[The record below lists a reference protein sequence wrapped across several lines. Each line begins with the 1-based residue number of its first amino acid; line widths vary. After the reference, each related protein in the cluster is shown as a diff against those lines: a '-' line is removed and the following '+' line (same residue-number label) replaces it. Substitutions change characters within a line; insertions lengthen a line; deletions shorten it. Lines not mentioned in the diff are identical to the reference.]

1 MSSARPQTGPEA
13 ADWLAD
19 ELRARPPRRIFAPG
33 REHIGDIVNLT
44 GPLLGLRERFPNAF
58 IVAEVGERTL
68 PLLEG
73 FPAADE
79 IWARP
84 TRQGVQ
90 GKLERLMRLR
100 RGGFDLAVLLDDSNG
115 LVLEAKLAGI
125 PRRVGIW
132 RGKKHKPLFDAYVP
146 LTMNRHD
153 VRDHGEALLMLLGLP
168 PGKCSPALF
177 PSPERV
183 REAEVLAV
191 PRPSVGLQLGS
202 SDPRKRVPL
211 PHLAEVART
220 LSASGCHVV
229 LVGSSDEQP
238 LLDELEELTGLKLL
252 RLRPDLH
259 LLTLGGVLAK
269 LDLLICHDSGPM
281 HLAAVMGGRVLALYG
296 PTYPSH
302 TRPWGERA
310 AILQEACHCPLRH
323 WTTCPGTCLAG
334 LTPDRI
340 VAAAKEI
347 LDGA

>member
-1 MSSARPQTGPEA
+1 MSSRRPQTGPEA
-13 ADWLAD
+13 AARLAD

-44 GPLLGLRERFPNAF
+44 GPLLGLRERFPDAH

-79 IWARP
+79 IWPRP
-84 TRQGVQ
+84 TRQGWQ
-90 GKLERLMRLR
+90 GKLRRLGRLR
-100 RGGFDLAVLLDDSNG
+100 RGKFDLAVLLDDSNG

-132 RGKKHKPLFDAYVP
+132 RGKKHQELYDAYVP
-146 LTMNRHD
+146 LTMDRHD

-168 PGKCSPALF
+168 EGRCAPALF
-177 PSPERV
+177 PSAERV
-183 REAEVLAV
+183 RAAEELAG

-202 SDPRKRVPL
+202 SDARKRVPL
-211 PHLAEVART
+211 PLLAETARR
-220 LSASGCHVV
+220 LEAAGCHVV
-229 LVGSSDEQP
+229 LVGSADEQP
-238 LLDELEELTGLKLL
+238 LLDELEALTGLGL
-252 RLRPDLH
+252 RRLPADLH
-259 LLTLGGVLAK
+259 LLTLGKALAQ

-302 TRPWGERA
+302 TRPWGDRA
-310 AILQEACHCPLRH
+310 VILQEPCDCPLRH
-323 WTTCPGTCLAG
+323 WTTCPGTCLAA
-334 LTPDRI
+334 LTPERI
-340 VAAAKEI
+340 VSAAREI
-347 LDGA
+347 LELP